1 MLGNLFGHSSEVI
14 RGFFKN
20 IGNSQLISTMAGNME
35 KALNFSNDIL
45 WGYVLI
51 VLLIV
56 SGLYFTFKLKFA
68 NLTQIKE
75 MFKIM
80 LEKKEGNG
88 ISPFQAFCVSAGSK
102 VGTGSL
108 AGVAIAISLGGPGSV
123 FWMWV
128 LTLIVGSLSIV
139 ENILAQIY
147 KEKKDGLFRGGP
159 AFYMEKAMKK
169 RWMGIAF
176 SVLLTVTY
184 GLIFNAV
191 QANTMTIAIENFCG
205 IDRVRSGLIIVVFTA
220 AVVYGGMKRIAKV
233 SEIIVPLMGASYLL
247 VALFVVGKNIGELP
261 AVISMIFAN
270 AFGLKAIGG
279 GTLGIIVMQG
289 VKRGLFSNEA
299 GMGSTPNA
307 GASASASHPAKQ
319 GLIQTLGVYV
329 TTLGVCTATA
339 FIILFSGVLDQNLDG
354 IGYTQAAMKV
364 QLGSIGDIF
373 LLLCIVLFAYTT
385 IIGNYYYG
393 QTNLEYL
400 NADKGLKIQIFRV
413 LVLVMVFFGAVRESQ
428 FVWNAADLFMALMAI
443 FNIYAIIRLRK
454 PAIQAMEHYVN
465 GRKIGMDPIF
475 TTNVLDDNTGVE
487 CWDENGEVPL
497 EDEDEV
503 YVEVPQKAE
512 I

>member
-1 MLGNLFGHSSEVI
+1 MLGNVI
-14 RGFFKN
+14 NF
-20 IGNSQLISTMAGNME
+20 
-35 KALNFSNDIL
+35 LNGIL

-51 VLLIV
+51 ILLTV

-80 LEKKEGNG
+80 LEKKEGGG

-128 LTLIVGSLSIV
+128 LTLVVGSLSIV

-169 RWMGIAF
+169 KWMGIAF
-176 SVLLTVTY
+176 SVLLTITY

-191 QANTMTIAIENFCG
+191 QANTMTIAIENFAG
-205 IDRVRSGLIIVVFTA
+205 IDRVKSGIVIVILTTA
-220 AVVYGGMKRIAKV
+220 VIYGGMKRIAKV

-247 VALFVVGKNIGELP
+247 VALFVVVKNIGELP
-261 AVISMIFAN
+261 SVMSLIFAN
-270 AFGLKAIGG
+270 AFGLKAFGG
-279 GTLGIIVMQG
+279 GTLGMIVMQG

-329 TTLGVCTATA
+329 ATLGVCTATA
-339 FIILFSGVLDQNLDG
+339 FIILFSGVLDQQLDG

-400 NADKGLKIQIFRV
+400 NADKGIKIQIFRV
-413 LVLVMVFFGAVRESQ
+413 LVMIMVFFGAVRESAI
-428 FVWNAADLFMALMAI
+428 VWNTADLFMALMAI
-443 FNIYAIIRLRK
+443 FNIYAIVRLRK
-454 PAIQAMEHYVN
+454 PAIQTMQHYVN
-465 GRKIGMDPIF
+465 SKKMGLDPVF
-475 TTNVLDDNTGVE
+475 TIDVLDDSTGVE
-487 CWDENGEVPL
+487 CWDKNGEIPL
-497 EDEDEV
+497 EAEEPV
-503 YVEVPQKAE
+503 AVQCPSGVEA
-512 I
+512 

>member
-1 MLGNLFGHSSEVI
+1 MLENLV
-14 RGFFKN
+14 N
-20 IGNSQLISTMAGNME
+20 L
-35 KALNFSNDIL
+35 LNGIL

-51 VLLIV
+51 ALLII
-56 SGLYFTFKLKFA
+56 SGLYFTVKLKFA
-68 NLTQIKE
+68 NLSQIKE

-80 LEKKEGNG
+80 FEKNDGNG

-123 FWMWV
+123 FWMWI

-139 ENILAQIY
+139 ENVLAQIY

-159 AFYMEKAMKK
+159 AFYMEKGMKK
-169 RWMGIAF
+169 KWMGIAF
-176 SVLLTVTY
+176 SVLLTITY

-191 QANTMTIAIENFCG
+191 QSNTMTIAIQNFSG
-205 IDRVRSGLIIVVFTA
+205 IDRMKSGIVIVLLTA
-220 AVVYGGMKRIAKV
+220 LVIYGGMKRIAKV
-233 SEIIVPLMGASYLL
+233 SEIIVPVMGAGYLL
-247 VALFVVGKNIGELP
+247 VALFVVVKNISELP
-261 AVISMIFAN
+261 HVMTLIVTN
-270 AFGLKAIGG
+270 AFGVKAIGG
-279 GTLGIIVMQG
+279 GTLGMIIMQG

-339 FIILFSGVLDQNLDG
+339 FIILFSGVLNHNLDG
-354 IGYTQAAMKV
+354 IGYTQAAMKSE
-364 QLGSIGDIF
+364 LGSLGDVF

-400 NADKGLKIQIFRV
+400 NADTGIKIQIFRI
-413 LVLVMVFFGAVRESQ
+413 LVMGMVFFGAVRESAL
-428 FVWNAADLFMALMAI
+428 VWNMADLFMALMAI
-443 FNIYAIIRLRK
+443 FNIYAIVKLRR
-454 PAIQAMEHYVN
+454 PAILTMEHYIST
-465 GRKIGMDPIF
+465 RKMGIDPVF
-475 TTNVLDDNTGVE
+475 TIDVLEDKTGIE
-487 CWDENGEVPL
+487 CWDKNGEVPL
-497 EDEDEV
+497 EDEVIIKVGQEV
-503 YVEVPQKAE
+503 KA
-512 I
+512 

>member
-1 MLGNLFGHSSEVI
+1 MLGNIINF
-14 RGFFKN
+14 
-20 IGNSQLISTMAGNME
+20 
-35 KALNFSNDIL
+35 LNGIL

-51 VLLIV
+51 ILLTV

-80 LEKKEGNG
+80 LEKKEGGG

-128 LTLIVGSLSIV
+128 LTLVVGSLSIV

-169 RWMGIAF
+169 KWMGIAF
-176 SVLLTVTY
+176 SVLLTITY

-191 QANTMTIAIENFCG
+191 QANTMTIAIENFAG
-205 IDRVRSGLIIVVFTA
+205 IDRLKSGIVVVVLTA
-220 AVVYGGMKRIAKV
+220 AVIYGGMKRIAKV

-247 VALFVVGKNIGELP
+247 VALFVVVKNIGELP
-261 AVISMIFAN
+261 SVMSLIFAN
-270 AFGLKAIGG
+270 AFGLKAFGG
-279 GTLGIIVMQG
+279 GTLGMIVMQG

-329 TTLGVCTATA
+329 ATLGVCTATA
-339 FIILFSGVLDQNLDG
+339 FIILFSGVLDQKLDG
-354 IGYTQAAMKV
+354 IGYTQAAMKA
-364 QLGSIGDIF
+364 QLGSVGDIF

-400 NADKGLKIQIFRV
+400 NADKGIKIQIFRV
-413 LVLVMVFFGAVRESQ
+413 LVMIMVFFGAVRESAI
-428 FVWNAADLFMALMAI
+428 VWNTADLFMALMAI
-443 FNIYAIIRLRK
+443 FNIYAIVMLRK
-454 PAIQAMEHYVN
+454 PAIQTMQHYVN
-465 GRKIGMDPIF
+465 SKKMGLDPVF
-475 TTNVLDDNTGVE
+475 TIDVLDDSTGVE
-487 CWDENGEVPL
+487 CWDKNGEIPL
-497 EDEDEV
+497 EAEEPV
-503 YVEVPQKAE
+503 AVQCPSGVEA
-512 I
+512 

>member
-1 MLGNLFGHSSEVI
+1 
-14 RGFFKN
+14 
-20 IGNSQLISTMAGNME
+20 MANMFSYFVNTVDF
-35 KALNFSNDIL
+35 LNGIL

-51 VLLIV
+51 ILLIG

-68 NLTQIKE
+68 NFTQIKE

-80 LEKKEGNG
+80 FEKKEGNG

-123 FWMWV
+123 FWMWI

-139 ENILAQIY
+139 ENVLAQIY

-176 SVLLTVTY
+176 SILLTITY

-191 QANTMTIAIENFCG
+191 QANTMTIAIENFAG
-205 IDRVRSGLIIVVFTA
+205 IDRVKSGIAIVVLT
-220 AVVYGGMKRIAKV
+220 AVVIYGGMKRIAKV
-233 SEIIVPLMGASYLL
+233 SEIIVPIMGASYLL
-247 VALFVVGKNIGELP
+247 VALFVVIKNIGELP
-261 AVISMIFAN
+261 QVMGLIFAN
-270 AFGLKAIGG
+270 AFGLKAVGG
-279 GTLGIIVMQG
+279 GTLGMIVMQG

-307 GASASASHPAKQ
+307 GASASATHPAKQ

-339 FIILFSGVLDQNLDG
+339 FIILFSGVLNENLDG
-354 IGYTQAAMKV
+354 IGYTQAAMKA
-364 QLGSIGDIF
+364 QLGSVGDVF

-400 NADKGLKIQIFRV
+400 NADKGLKIQLFRV
-413 LVLVMVFFGAVRESQ
+413 FVMVMVFFGAVRESAI
-428 FVWNAADLFMALMAI
+428 VWNTADLFMALMAI
-443 FNIYAIIRLRK
+443 FNIYTIIKLRK
-454 PAIQAMEHYVN
+454 PAIQTMEHYIN
-465 GRKIGMDPIF
+465 GRKVGMDPIF
-475 TTNVLDDNTGVE
+475 TIHVLDDNTGIE

-497 EDEDEV
+497 EDNQNV
-503 YVEVPQKAE
+503 YVNVAE
-512 I
+512 SVEA

>member
-1 MLGNLFGHSSEVI
+1 
-14 RGFFKN
+14 
-20 IGNSQLISTMAGNME
+20 MANMFSYFVNTVDF
-35 KALNFSNDIL
+35 LNGIL

-51 VLLIV
+51 ILLIG

-68 NLTQIKE
+68 NFTQIKE

-80 LEKKEGNG
+80 FEKKEGNG

-123 FWMWV
+123 FWMWI

-139 ENILAQIY
+139 ENVLAQIY

-176 SVLLTVTY
+176 SILLTITY

-191 QANTMTIAIENFCG
+191 QANTMTIAIENFAG
-205 IDRVRSGLIIVVFTA
+205 IDRVKSGIAIVVLTA
-220 AVVYGGMKRIAKV
+220 VIIYGGMKRIAKV
-233 SEIIVPLMGASYLL
+233 SEIIVPIMGASYLL
-247 VALFVVGKNIGELP
+247 VALFVVIKNIGELP
-261 AVISMIFAN
+261 QVMGLIFAN
-270 AFGLKAIGG
+270 AFGLKAVGG
-279 GTLGIIVMQG
+279 GTLGMIVMQG

-307 GASASASHPAKQ
+307 GASASATHPAKQ

-339 FIILFSGVLDQNLDG
+339 FIILFSGVLNENLDG
-354 IGYTQAAMKV
+354 IGYTQAAMKA
-364 QLGSIGDIF
+364 QLGSVGDVF

-400 NADKGLKIQIFRV
+400 NADKGLKIQLFRV
-413 LVLVMVFFGAVRESQ
+413 FVMVMVFFGAVRESAV
-428 FVWNAADLFMALMAI
+428 VWNTADLFMALMAI
-443 FNIYAIIRLRK
+443 FNIYAIIKLRK
-454 PAIQAMEHYVN
+454 PAIQTMEHYIN
-465 GRKIGMDPIF
+465 GRKAGMDPIF
-475 TTNVLDDNTGVE
+475 TTHVLDDNTGIE

-497 EDEDEV
+497 EDNQNV
-503 YVEVPQKAE
+503 YVNVAE
-512 I
+512 SVEA

>member
-1 MLGNLFGHSSEVI
+1 MLENVVNL
-14 RGFFKN
+14 
-20 IGNSQLISTMAGNME
+20 
-35 KALNFSNDIL
+35 LNGIL

-51 VLLIV
+51 ALLII

-80 LEKKEGNG
+80 FEKSDGSG

-123 FWMWV
+123 FWMWI
-128 LTLIVGSLSIV
+128 LTLVVGSLSIV
-139 ENILAQIY
+139 ENVLAQIY

-159 AFYMEKAMKK
+159 AFYMEKGMKK
-169 RWMGIAF
+169 KWMGVAF
-176 SVLLTVTY
+176 SILLTVTY

-191 QANTMTIAIENFCG
+191 QSNTMTIAIQNFAG
-205 IDRVRSGLIIVVFTA
+205 IDRTKSGIAIVVLTA
-220 AVVYGGMKRIAKV
+220 LVIYGGMKRIAKV
-233 SEIIVPLMGASYLL
+233 SEIIVPVMGAGYLL
-247 VALFVVGKNIGELP
+247 VALFVVIKNISELP
-261 AVISMIFAN
+261 HVMTLIVTN
-270 AFGLKAIGG
+270 AFGVKAVGG
-279 GTLGIIVMQG
+279 GTLGMIIMQG

-339 FIILFSGVLDQNLDG
+339 FIILFSGVLNNNLDG
-354 IGYTQAAMKV
+354 IGYTQAAMKSE
-364 QLGSIGDIF
+364 LGSIGDIF
-373 LLLCIVLFAYTT
+373 LLLCVVLFAYTT

-400 NADKGLKIQIFRV
+400 NADKGAKIQVFRV
-413 LVLVMVFFGAVRESQ
+413 LVMGMIFFGAVRESAL
-428 FVWNAADLFMALMAI
+428 VWNMADLFMAFMAI
-443 FNIYAIIRLRK
+443 FNIYAIVKLRR
-454 PAIQAMEHYVN
+454 PAILTMEHYIAE
-465 GRKIGMDPIF
+465 RKMGMDPIF
-475 TTNVLDDNTGVE
+475 TIDVLEDKSGVE
-487 CWDENGEVPL
+487 CWDKNGEVPL
-497 EDEDEV
+497 DDDTTV
-503 YVEVPQKAE
+503 KVAQKAE
-512 I
+512 A

>member
-1 MLGNLFGHSSEVI
+1 MLGNIINF
-14 RGFFKN
+14 
-20 IGNSQLISTMAGNME
+20 
-35 KALNFSNDIL
+35 LNGIL

-51 VLLIV
+51 ILLTV

-80 LEKKEGNG
+80 LEKKEGGG

-123 FWMWV
+123 FWMWI
-128 LTLIVGSLSIV
+128 LTLVVGSLSIV

-169 RWMGIAF
+169 KWMGIAF
-176 SVLLTVTY
+176 SVLLTITY

-191 QANTMTIAIENFCG
+191 QANTMTIAIENFAG
-205 IDRVRSGLIIVVFTA
+205 IDRVKSGIVIVILTTA
-220 AVVYGGMKRIAKV
+220 VIYGGMKRIAKV

-247 VALFVVGKNIGELP
+247 VALFVVVKNIGELP
-261 AVISMIFAN
+261 SVMSLIFAN
-270 AFGLKAIGG
+270 AFGLKAFGG
-279 GTLGIIVMQG
+279 GTLGMIVMQG

-329 TTLGVCTATA
+329 ATLGVCTATA
-339 FIILFSGVLDQNLDG
+339 FIILFSGVLDQQLDG

-364 QLGSIGDIF
+364 QLGSVGDIF

-400 NADKGLKIQIFRV
+400 NADKGIKIQIFRV
-413 LVLVMVFFGAVRESQ
+413 LVMIMVFFGAVRESAI
-428 FVWNAADLFMALMAI
+428 VWNTADLFMALMAI
-443 FNIYAIIRLRK
+443 FNIYAIVMLRK
-454 PAIQAMEHYVN
+454 PAIQTMQHYVN
-465 GRKIGMDPIF
+465 SKKMGLDPVF
-475 TTNVLDDNTGVE
+475 TIDVLDDSTGVE
-487 CWDENGEVPL
+487 CWDKNGEIPL
-497 EDEDEV
+497 EAEEPV
-503 YVEVPQKAE
+503 AVQCPSGVEA
-512 I
+512 